1 MRALKREG
9 TGELQVHGS
18 PGLAQTLIANDLL
31 DDYRLWVHPVVLGS
45 GKRLFG
51 LTLCRRQLEDVDM
64 GRGTDY
70 TVVNPSLRS
79 ILGLIYLVVSIVL
92 WPSPGR

>member
-1 MRALKREG
+1 MTLDPEAPKRFYG
-9 TGELQVHGS
+9 T
-18 PGLAQTLIANDLL
+18 
-31 DDYRLWVHPVVLGS
+31 
-45 GKRLFG
+45 LFG
-51 LTLCRRQLEDVDM
+51 GTLEDVDM

-92 WPSPGR
+92 CPSPGR